1 MSDLPFSLAHSL
13 ALERHEDDEAI
24 DRLNARIFG
33 PGRFARTAARLRE
46 GAGRAESL
54 CFTARVGTLLV
65 GSIRCW
71 KARVGVETPAVF
83 LGPLTIEPIFQQ
95 KGIGGAL
102 MRKTLAVAKSEGIPL
117 VFLIGDPTYYVKY
130 GFVKAD
136 LSRFPLPTPENP
148 LRFQVLEMVEGALEK
163 ANGAL
168 RAIP

>member
-1 MSDLPFSLAHSL
+1 MSDLAFTLSP
-13 ALERHEDDEAI
+13 ERLEDDEAI

-46 GAGRAESL
+46 GAAKAQSL
-54 CFTARVGTLLV
+54 CYTARVGTLLV

-71 KARVGVETPAVF
+71 KAQVGVDTPAIF

-102 MRKTLAVAKSEGIPL
+102 MRKALEVARLEAIPL
-117 VFLIGDPTYYVKY
+117 VFLVGDPVYYIKY

-136 LSRFPLPTPENP
+136 LARFPLPAPENP
-148 LRFQVLEMVEGALEK
+148 ERYQVLELTQGALEIAK
-163 ANGAL
+163 GAL
-168 RAIP
+168 RAVPS

>member
-1 MSDLPFSLAHSL
+1 MSDLSFSLAH
-13 ALERHEDDEAI
+13 ERPEDGEAI

-33 PGRFARTAARLRE
+33 PGRFAKTAARLRE

-54 CFTARVGTLLV
+54 CFIARVGTLLV

-71 KARVGVETPAVF
+71 KARVGVEMPAIF

-102 MRKTLAVAKSEGIPL
+102 MRTALKQAKNEAIPL
-117 VFLIGDPTYYVKY
+117 VFLIGDPEYYSKY
-130 GFVKAD
+130 GFIKAD
-136 LSRFPLPTPENP
+136 LSRFPLSTPENP
-148 LRFQVLEMVEGALEK
+148 LRFQVLELKEGALEK
-163 ANGAL
+163 ASGAL